1 MQLSYVISG
10 AHWNAS
16 YDVRVVS
23 GEKTIELTY
32 YGVITNNSTDDWLN
46 VSTTPW
52 TLLRRVAWPILHL
65 LDQRHFV
72 DCQALSWRHSS
83 RALHQVR

>member
-1 MQLSYVISG
+1 MCSSSASKTNSVANHLSNKIAMQLSYVITG

-16 YDVRVVS
+16 YDVRVES

-46 VSTTPW
+46 V
-52 TLLRRVAWPILHL
+52 RN
-65 LDQRHFV
+65 
-72 DCQALSWRHSS
+72 
-83 RALHQVR
+83 

>member
-1 MQLSYVISG
+1 MQLSYVITG

-16 YDVRVVS
+16 YDVRVES

-46 VSTTPW
+46 V
-52 TLLRRVAWPILHL
+52 RN
-65 LDQRHFV
+65 
-72 DCQALSWRHSS
+72 
-83 RALHQVR
+83 

>member
-1 MQLSYVISG
+1 MQLSYVITG

-46 VSTTPW
+46 VSYKYINI
-52 TLLRRVAWPILHL
+52 RVN
-65 LDQRHFV
+65 
-72 DCQALSWRHSS
+72 
-83 RALHQVR
+83 